1 MVSAE
6 ETLYFMLIMDS
17 TLSFWYVEFLK
28 EKNVEIAL
36 EVLKNFMT
44 EIERLTEQKLMRVR
58 VYYGQE

>member
-1 MVSAE
+1 VVSAE

>member
-1 MVSAE
+1 VVSAE

-58 VYYGQE
+58 VYHGQE

>member
-1 MVSAE
+1 MVLAE

-17 TLSFWYVEFLK
+17 ILSFWYVKFLK

-44 EIERLTEQKLMRVR
+44 EIERLTKQKLMRVR
-58 VYYGQE
+58 VYYKQE